1 MILNFSGGMPLVKG
15 SVIIK
20 SVVKMCSMTNTLYLT
35 LSPMAKYLMS
45 MCLFRLP
52 FLLFLAIKIEAEL
65 SQKIFRDLEMESIIL
80 SPDIKLLSHS
90 GSIKEQQDQ

>member
-1 MILNFSGGMPLVKG
+1 
-15 SVIIK
+15 
-20 SVVKMCSMTNTLYLT
+20 
-35 LSPMAKYLMS
+35 
-45 MCLFRLP
+45 
-52 FLLFLAIKIEAEL
+52 LFLAIKIEAEL